1 MQKEGGVVFALQ
13 NTDIYIYTHANMDR
27 KPDKQMDRERK
38 IIKYHIQI
46 ERQTARKRNVI
57 KQHRH
62 IWLEREN

>member
-1 MQKEGGVVFALQ
+1 MFLHYKIQ
-13 NTDIYIYTHANMDR
+13 TYIYTHANMDR

-38 IIKYHIQI
+38 IIKHHIQI
-46 ERQTARKRNVI
+46 ERQTARKRKVI